1 MGTENYENRGKKMNN
16 GKSKVRD
23 AALAVV
29 QAWKL
34 KKFLKPHIEEL
45 EKALEE
51 E

>member
-1 MGTENYENRGKKMNN
+1 MNN
-16 GKSKVRD
+16 FEKYLDFMQNKSKVRD